1 MATVRLHRDP
11 LALLA
16 GIVLPLAV
24 AAILVPFRLSFANTA
39 AALILVAVI
48 VAVAALGN
56 RLAGFVA
63 TVSATVWFDFF
74 LTRPYERLNITHR
87 PDIETAVCLFVVGLI
102 VTELAARNRY
112 HYATAVEEADFVAL
126 IHDISELAAS
136 GSSSR
141 DVVERVRQDLVPLLH
156 LRECRYESGSTSHP
170 MMRIEHD
177 GQVVLGGRT
186 WAVEQLGLPGPE
198 VELLVQIQG
207 RTLGRFVLTPTPGTP
222 VSLERRVV
230 AVAIADQ
237 VGPSLRPLLGSR
249 V

>member
-1 MATVRLHRDP
+1 MERVRLHRDQI
-11 LALLA
+11 ALLA
-16 GIVLPLAV
+16 GVVLPLAV
-24 AAILVPFRLSFANTA
+24 AGILVPFRPSFANTA

-56 RLAGFVA
+56 RVAGFVA

-74 LTRPYERLNITHR
+74 LTRPYEKLDITHR
-87 PDIETAVCLFVVGLI
+87 ADIETAVCLFVVGLI
-102 VTELAARNRY
+102 VTELAARNR
-112 HYATAVEEADFVAL
+112 HHRATAVEEADFVGL
-126 IHDISELAAS
+126 IHEVSELAAS
-136 GSSSR
+136 GAPSR
-141 DVVERVRQDLVPLLH
+141 SVVERVRKELVPLLH
-156 LRECRYESGSTSHP
+156 LRECRYESGATSHP
-170 MMRIEHD
+170 MTQIEHD

-186 WAVEQLGLPGPE
+186 WDVDELGLPGPA

-249 V
+249 A

>member
-1 MATVRLHRDP
+1 MERIRLHRDQM
-11 LALLA
+11 AVLA

-24 AAILVPFRLSFANTA
+24 AGILVPFRSSFANTA

-56 RLAGFVA
+56 RVAGFVA

-74 LTRPYERLNITHR
+74 LTRPYEKLDITHR
-87 PDIETAVCLFVVGLI
+87 PDIETAVCLFVVGII

-112 HYATAVEEADFVAL
+112 HHAAAVEEADFVGL
-126 IHDISELAAS
+126 IHDVSELAAS
-136 GSSSR
+136 GAPSR
-141 DVVERVRQDLVPLLH
+141 DVVERVRKELVPLLH
-156 LRECRYESGSTSHP
+156 LRGCRYESGSTSQP
-170 MMRIEHD
+170 MVRIEHD
-177 GQVVLGGRT
+177 GRVVLGGRT
-186 WAVEQLGLPGPE
+186 WAVDQLGLPGPE

-207 RTLGRFVLTPTPGTP
+207 RTLGRFVLTPTPGAP
-222 VSLERRVV
+222 VSQERRVV